1 MATHSSVLA
10 WRILGMGEPC
20 GLPSMGSHRVGH
32 DWSDLAA
39 AAAYWTSSDLG
50 GSSSSVIS
58 FCLFI
63 LFMRFSRQEYWSGL
77 PFPPPGDHVLSEVS
91 TRTCSSWSWVALQGI
106 THSFTELYKPLYND
120 KAVIYEKEHRGW
132 VLLFKGKKKRENER
146 KSSSL

>member
-32 DWSDLAA
+32 NWSNLAA

-91 TRTCSSWSWVALQGI
+91 MRTCSSWSWVALQSI

-132 VLLFKGKKKRENER
+132 VLLFKETKKRENER